1 VNVLDLCMV
10 ITGIAELVFA
20 ALVYVFIKRLL
31 QRSRTSVSEEIG
43 SYKKVMRKLR
53 TGEPMSHDEIELARQ
68 TIAERRSPLAYS
80 IPAAVFTLGCFYVFG
95 SLDLHGIHTL
105 RVYIGLFPIL
115 GSINLT
121 IQLLRVATLKKR
133 LTEASG
139 PARVSHRSPTSNSGV
154 ELN

>member
-1 VNVLDLCMV
+1 MNILDLGMV

-20 ALVYVFIKRLL
+20 AFVYVFIKRLL
-31 QRSRTSVSEEIG
+31 QRSRTSISEEIG
-43 SYKKVMRKLR
+43 SYKKVMRRLR
-53 TGEPMSHDEIELARQ
+53 RGEPMSDEEIELARQ

-121 IQLLRVATLKKR
+121 IQLLRVASLKKR
-133 LTEASG
+133 LPPASG
-139 PARVSHRSPTSNSGV
+139 TARVGHRSPTSNLRG
-154 ELN
+154 